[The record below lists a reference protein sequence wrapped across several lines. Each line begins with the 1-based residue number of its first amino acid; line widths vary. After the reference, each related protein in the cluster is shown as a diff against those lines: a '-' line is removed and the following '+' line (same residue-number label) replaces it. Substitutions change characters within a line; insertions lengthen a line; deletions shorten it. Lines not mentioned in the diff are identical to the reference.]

1 MKGNFTYLLLIG
13 VAAAIAALFIYPYLR
28 DIGHPQAIIPI
39 FIFLAILFIYGRH
52 NPQPKRRP
60 KI

>member
-1 MKGNFTYLLLIG
+1 MKGNLTYLLLIG
-13 VAAAIAALFIYPYLR
+13 VAAAIVALFIFPYFR

-39 FIFLAILFIYGRH
+39 FVVLALLFIYGRH